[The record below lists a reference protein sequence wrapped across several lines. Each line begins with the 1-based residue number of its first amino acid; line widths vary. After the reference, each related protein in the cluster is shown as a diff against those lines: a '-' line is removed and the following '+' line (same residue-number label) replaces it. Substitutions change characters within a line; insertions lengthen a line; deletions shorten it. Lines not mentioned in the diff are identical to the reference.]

1 MISIDFAKKRAEKSR
16 DAQALLTAAT
26 PSWTWDQK
34 TGLQWNTDITTLDQL
49 IQTEGTKRTLWRNAA
64 EEWQGTVNGLQA
76 FTRQVASLGLVRF
89 RKNPTKKARFAAL
102 HTDGESRQ
110 DIYTQACLARDAWA
124 VTDPTWE
131 ITISLTLSALGSLL
145 ATNLAL
151 ETAHGT
157 AYTGWRNAE
166 TILTNKA
173 TDLDLDNVAWY
184 AEATRRFPEGTNGG
198 DLIRTTVPTTY
209 RPEQPVGQAVIS
221 NLMAVNGEIHLDCT
235 APHATKFTYLHLAP
249 GATAFVVVLAD
260 SPDEFLTLHNQPPGL
275 HKFKAIGRNSRG
287 EGPDSAIVEI
297 AVSVAQV
304 A

>member
-1 MISIDFAKKRAEKSR
+1 MISIDFVKKRAEKSR
-16 DAQALLTAAT
+16 DAQALLTAGT

-49 IQTEGTKRTLWRNAA
+49 IQTEGTKRTVWRNAA
-64 EEWQGTVNGLQA
+64 EEWQGTVSELQA

-89 RKNPTKKARFAAL
+89 RKNPTKKKRFAAL
-102 HTDGESRQ
+102 NTDGESRK

-124 VTDPTWE
+124 VTDPSWE
-131 ITISLTLSALGSLL
+131 ITESLTLGALGSLL
-145 ATNLAL
+145 AVNLAL

-157 AYTGWRNAE
+157 AYTVWRNAE

-173 TDLDLDNVAWY
+173 TELDQDNVAWY
-184 AEATRRFPEGTNGG
+184 AEATRRFPVGTVSG
-198 DLIRTTVPTTY
+198 DMIRTTVPTTY

-221 NLMAVNGEIHLDCT
+221 NIMAVNGEIHLDCT

-249 GATAFVVVLAD
+249 GAPAFVVVLAD
-260 SPDEFLTLHNQPPGL
+260 TPEDFLTLHNQSPGL

-287 EGPDSAIVEI
+287 DGAESAIVEI
-297 AVSVAQV
+297 ALSLAQ
-304 A
+304 AA